1 MQTQYGGNSIFVST
15 LNADLHWQSSE
26 LQTLAIL
33 LMFPEKERQTD
44 RQRQADRQTDRQTE
58 TETDKETDSERAS
71 ERERER
77 ERKFTCQRKNAP
89 CEHVHAKYCLLKS
102 VMALTKTDRQ

>member
-1 MQTQYGGNSIFVST
+1 MQTQYGGNSVFVST

-44 RQRQADRQTDRQTE
+44 RQAGRDRQ

-77 ERKFTCQRKNAP
+77 EKREREK
-89 CEHVHAKYCLLKS
+89 EEIHVP
-102 VMALTKTDRQ
+102 TKECGL